1 MVLGKFIEIFIRR
14 WAGPLLFC
22 ILAWS
27 VYIQLRNQPDLK
39 GQLTRMFEGL
49 EGGNRIYFMAALVL
63 AIPNWGLEAMKWRIL
78 MKGLTPIGFMEAFRA
93 VLAGAAFSLNTPNR
107 IGEMGGR
114 MLFVPDG
121 MRLRSVP
128 LTLTGGFAQL
138 LVTLLAGLLGWYFIG
153 DALLRVLPPP
163 LIPLFRLLPWAVL
176 LFSIPSLFLY
186 LRQDRA
192 WGLMGRSSVFK
203 RWQPYAEGLR
213 AIDGRRGLVV
223 LGLSLIRFIVF
234 ALQYVFM
241 LWSMN
246 AGADIMTALFAVSV
260 FYLLMTVVPSIALL
274 ELGLR
279 WQYGIIVF
287 GTFNSNL
294 IGIYSAS
301 TAIWLVNLLLPAVI
315 GTFIA
320 SSSGGGALLKK
331 REG

>member
-1 MVLGKFIEIFIRR
+1 M
-14 WAGPLLFC
+14 LFC

-27 VYIQLRNQPDLK
+27 VYIQLKNQPDLK
-39 GQLTRMFEGL
+39 GQLARMFAGL
-49 EGGNRIYFMAALVL
+49 EGGHMLYFMAALLL

-78 MKGLTPIGFMEAFRA
+78 MSGLTGIPFIEAFRA

-121 MRLRSVP
+121 MRLRSIP

-138 LVTLLAGLLGWYFIG
+138 LVTLLAGLSGWIFIG
-153 DALLRVLPPP
+153 DELLRVLPPP
-163 LIPLFRLLPWAVL
+163 LMPLFRLLPWVVL
-176 LFSIPSLFLY
+176 LFSIPSLYLY

-192 WGLMGRSSVFK
+192 WTLMGRSAVFR

-213 AIDGRRGLVV
+213 AIDGRRALIV

-287 GTFNSNL
+287 GAFNDNL
-294 IGIYSAS
+294 LGIYAAS

-315 GTFIA
+315 GTFVA
-320 SSSGGGALLKK
+320 SAYGHANASLKK
-331 REG
+331 HEG